1 VARIYLSATYGDLK
15 EHREQAYRALRQLGH
30 DVIAMEDYVATDE
43 RPLAK
48 CLDDVAACDLY
59 VGIVAHRY
67 GYIPDHDNP
76 DGRSITEL
84 EYRHAQALGIPRL
97 VFLLDEAALWLP
109 GWMDAV
115 TGDGDHGGRIR
126 ALRDELGRER
136 LVNFFATSDEL
147 AQKVSVAVTKQLDTS
162 RHTYRLVE
170 GLPAVPARR
179 AWTVP
184 PPVRSF
190 TGRVEQ
196 MTALHTQLTGR
207 GAATLVPTAALTGM
221 GGVGK
226 TQLALAYAQRYRA
239 DYQLGWWVPA
249 ETELGMVTALAD
261 LAVVLGLPAEL
272 PPAELAA
279 GARDALGERSGWLVI
294 FDNAPDP
301 AAVAEYLPGAGG
313 GHVLVTSRDSAWQGI
328 ADPVP
333 VDVLSQQEAVGLLLR
348 RSGDSDKPSAARL
361 ADALGRLPLAL
372 EQAATYAASQGLP
385 LARYLALF
393 DQRRYELLALGR
405 PLAYQGTVDATFT
418 LALDQLRETNPAA
431 GQLLELCALLALD
444 EIPLPLLL
452 SQPRLLPEL
461 LAAAVADPMRQGEVV
476 GVLYRQGLLTR
487 DAGDTARM
495 HRLVQDVTL
504 AHLPPADRHQRIVDA
519 VELLAGLFPHTGEDP
534 DGWPRSGQLL
544 GHAQAVVDH
553 ARALELTSPELSELL
568 DHAGRY
574 LWGRGLDV
582 QLARQFHEQA
592 LAMRQRLFDGDHP
605 DVAASLS
612 NLAVTLS
619 GFGEY
624 ERARE
629 LDEQALAMRQRLF
642 DGDHPDVAASLN
654 NLAAD
659 LRAVGEDGRARELD
673 EQALAMR
680 QRLFDGDHP
689 DVAASLS
696 NLAVTLSG
704 FGEYGRAR
712 ELDEQALAMRQRLF
726 DGDHPDVAASLS
738 KLAVTLSGLGEYERA
753 RELREQALAMRQRL
767 FDGDHPDVAQGV
779 EGNLPDAIRL
789 LSLLGIDDIE
799 PDVILD
805 RWQQRD
811 HGHQVLIGE
820 SLSGPFAVD
829 LVTDGPHAL
838 IVGATGSGKSELLRT
853 LITSLAVANP
863 PDRVTF
869 LLMDYKGGE
878 AFDEFRQLPHTVGLI
893 NDFDAHLAQR
903 ALTSLGA
910 EVRRREQ
917 ILANSDANDI
927 DQYATKR
934 ASDPALPPLPRLLLF
949 VDEFSSIS
957 EAAPTFIPGLLSIAQ
972 GGRSLGIH
980 LILATQRIS
989 ERVSQFRA
997 LINLRIALRV
1007 NDRKQSI
1014 EVIETV
1020 DAARIRSGPGRG
1032 YARLGPDVLIPFQT
1046 GWVEGDLAVLAQAVS
1061 DAARQLNTPPP
1072 HRPLLPPLADR
1083 LRLEDLPDPEPITGR
1098 DLAPVVYG
1106 LEDLPAE
1113 QSYRPASLDLTGPT
1127 HLLVSGDPGSGRSQF
1142 LRTFAGAIARQHSR
1156 ADVHLYAIDC
1166 GSGALLAL
1174 RELPHCGAV
1183 VTQTETTRAAR
1194 LLNRLTADIRRRQEL
1209 LAEGGFA
1216 SATEQRRAVSD
1227 RRRLPHLL
1235 LLIDGWERFIEN
1247 LGRVHD
1253 GQLAN
1258 QVAVLVSDGGRVGI
1272 HLVLAGDQHLLQ
1284 ESFSIAI
1291 SDRLVLPLSDRN
1303 DLSLAGIRPN
1313 VAPTAWRPGHG
1324 LRADSGVAVQVA
1336 LLDGEPN
1343 QAGQAAALAA
1353 MAETV
1358 RVRDATVPLAQ
1369 QPFRVDEVPLVADR
1383 FHVGDAQGRP
1393 VGREDV
1399 LAWLRDRH
1407 ATGASAALLG
1417 PRRAGKSWVLA
1428 ELSGRLRDDGS
1439 TSVHELVLPMPSSH
1453 IDTADALA
1461 ALLDRSVA
1469 RRASPTM
1476 ALLDKA
1482 RLHANAADRLV
1493 FLLDEVGRLV
1503 NYQPAAVSWLRDL
1516 GQAGAWLVYTG
1527 SEQDW
1532 HTVVRWALKA
1542 PGSSFGND
1550 VNARVLGPWEERTAL
1565 RFISGTAANLGVD
1578 LPPDTTGKAIIELV
1592 GTWPFYLQVVGDAM
1606 VRAVQGGDFAPLSHA
1621 GALRQLVQRRLIDEW
1636 RDLFEGRWAEIGRAG
1651 RSALL
1656 AQSNASPQSLAPA
1669 QRKDLRDTGLL
1680 RPGDRWLVD
1689 PPFFV
1694 WVARNAASLRD
1705 QDL

>member
-1 VARIYLSATYGDLK
+1 MARIYLSATYGDLK

-582 QLARQFHEQA
+582 QLARQFH
-592 LAMRQRLFDGDHP
+592 
-605 DVAASLS
+605 
-612 NLAVTLS
+612 
-619 GFGEY
+619 
-624 ERARE
+624 
-629 LDEQALAMRQRLF
+629 
-642 DGDHPDVAASLN
+642 
-654 NLAAD
+654 
-659 LRAVGEDGRARELD
+659 
-673 EQALAMR
+673 
-680 QRLFDGDHP
+680 
-689 DVAASLS
+689 
-696 NLAVTLSG
+696 
-704 FGEYGRAR
+704 
-712 ELDEQALAMRQRLF
+712 
-726 DGDHPDVAASLS
+726 
-738 KLAVTLSGLGEYERA
+738 
-753 RELREQALAMRQRL
+753 EQALAMRQRL